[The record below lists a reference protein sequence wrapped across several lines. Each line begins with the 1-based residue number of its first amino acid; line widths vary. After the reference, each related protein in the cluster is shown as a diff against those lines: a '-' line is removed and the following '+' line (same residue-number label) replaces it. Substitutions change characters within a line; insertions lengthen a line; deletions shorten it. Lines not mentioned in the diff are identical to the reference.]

1 MSTDMDYAVYS
12 LQDVINALLEHDS
25 DGAWDF
31 ASDLTGL
38 STDRLA
44 ELVNANTPDE
54 QDLKVMSYEASPLC
68 MALMN
73 GSDDTITVCF
83 GEDIGNETIM
93 PIYCAFLDENNFPG
107 IGKRLEKAGIAEPY
121 TRFGTPVAAESGF
134 CTYPL
139 FRFNAERLREMDHEG
154 LAEYEG
160 AYCKRADSLRG
171 RTNNEKR

>member
-1 MSTDMDYAVYS
+1 MSIDMNYAAYS

-25 DGAWDF
+25 DDAWDF

-44 ELVNANTPDE
+44 ELVDAQMASDE
-54 QDLKVMSYEASPLC
+54 QNLKVMLYEASPLC
-68 MALMN
+68 MALVN
-73 GSDDTITVCF
+73 VSDNTITVCF

-134 CTYPL
+134 CAYPL

-154 LAEYEG
+154 LAEYES
-160 AYCKRADSLRG
+160 AYCKRADALRS
-171 RTNNEKR
+171 NY